1 MAFVLKYILYYYAEA
16 VTLRIVCEIV
26 AYNIYSIPMNARK
39 DTAFAVWVII
49 MAKLKIAV
57 LFGGA
62 SSEHD
67 VSLVSAYS
75 VLTNIPKDKYEV
87 ICIGI
92 TRKGHWMYY
101 PGEYE
106 DIKTGAWESN
116 PDCCTAVISPDSVH
130 KGIIVLGEDECYLR
144 KVDAVFPVL
153 HGVNGEDGTVQGLCA
168 LAGLPCVGC
177 DMTSSAA
184 CMDKAITH
192 TILDAAGI
200 KTAPYCYVTRSVMP
214 DMEKACGEIEE
225 KLSGYPLFVKPA
237 CAGSSVGVSRA
248 ADREGLK
255 NGLKVAFAHCD
266 KVVIEREIIGK
277 EVECAVL
284 GNGGALLASI
294 PGQITPAEEF
304 YDYDA
309 KYKLGTSV
317 LDIPAKISDEQ
328 MNTLRDIAKKAYMA
342 MGCSGFSRVDF
353 FVTEDDIILNE
364 INTIPGFTPISMY
377 PKMMANM
384 GIGYAELLDR
394 LIELAVD
401 KNSEN

>member
-1 MAFVLKYILYYYAEA
+1 MQTYANWRNTYIFHG
-16 VTLRIVCEIV
+16 IVCFWEALLPLKERAQLSLRV
-26 AYNIYSIPMNARK
+26 S
-39 DTAFAVWVII
+39 V

-75 VLTNIPKDKYEV
+75 VLTNIPTDKYDV
-87 ICIGI
+87 MCIGI
-92 TRKGHWMYY
+92 TKKGHWLYY

-106 DIKTGAWESN
+106 DIRTGEWENN
-116 PDCCTAVISPDSVH
+116 PDCCTAVISPDSMH
-130 KGIIVLGEDECYLR
+130 KGIILMGEDESYVR

-153 HGVNGEDGTVQGLCA
+153 HGVNGEDGTVQGLCT

-200 KTAPYCYVTRSVMP
+200 KTAPYCYVSRTALA
-214 DMEKACGEIEE
+214 DIDAACGEIEA
-225 KLSGYPLFVKPA
+225 KLGAYPMFVKPA

-255 NGLKVAFAHCD
+255 NGLKIAFAHSG
-266 KVVIEREIIGK
+266 KVVIETEIIGK

-284 GNGGALLASI
+284 GNGKDLIASI

-317 LDIPAKISDEQ
+317 LDIPAKITDDQ
-328 MNTLRDIAKKAYMA
+328 MNELRETAKKAYMA

-353 FVTEDDIILNE
+353 FVTETDIILNE

-377 PKMMANM
+377 PKLMANM
-384 GIGYAELLDR
+384 GIEYGELLDR
-394 LIELAVD
+394 LIELSIERS
-401 KNSEN
+401 SEN

>member
-1 MAFVLKYILYYYAEA
+1 MPVCDDRAVCGIYIYGE
-16 VTLRIVCEIV
+16 
-26 AYNIYSIPMNARK
+26 IYSLNTGK
-39 DTAFAVWVII
+39 DAVLSTVQVKI

-62 SSEHD
+62 SSEHE

-75 VLTNIPKDKYEV
+75 VLNNIPKDKYDV
-87 ICIGI
+87 MCIGI
-92 TRKGHWMYY
+92 TKKGHWMYY

-106 DIKTGAWESN
+106 DIKTGEWEN
-116 PDCCTAVISPDSVH
+116 DPDCCTAVISPDSTH
-130 KGIIVLGEDECYLR
+130 KGILLLDEDDGCHLR

-153 HGVNGEDGTVQGLCA
+153 HGVNGEDGTVQALCT

-200 KTAPYCYVTRSVMP
+200 KTAPYCYVTRTALS
-214 DMEKACGEIEE
+214 DMDAACDEIEA
-225 KLSGYPLFVKPA
+225 KLGAYPMFVKPA

-255 NGLKVAFAHCD
+255 NGLKIAFAHSA
-266 KVVIEREIIGK
+266 KVVIETEIIGK

-284 GNGGALLASI
+284 GNGKELLASI

-309 KYKLGTSV
+309 KYKLGTSI
-317 LDIPAKISDEQ
+317 LDIPAKISEEQ
-328 MNTLRDIAKKAYMA
+328 MNELRETAKKAYMA

-353 FVTEDDIILNE
+353 FVTENDIILNE

-377 PKMMANM
+377 PKMMENM
-384 GIGYAELLDR
+384 GIPYGELVDR
-394 LIELAVD
+394 LIELAIER
-401 KNSEN
+401 NSEN

>member
-1 MAFVLKYILYYYAEA
+1 
-16 VTLRIVCEIV
+16 
-26 AYNIYSIPMNARK
+26 
-39 DTAFAVWVII
+39 

-75 VLTNIPKDKYEV
+75 VLTNIPKDKYDV
-87 ICIGI
+87 MCIGI
-92 TRKGHWMYY
+92 TKKGHWLYY

-106 DIKTGAWESN
+106 DIKTGEWEN
-116 PDCCTAVISPDSVH
+116 DPDCCTAVISPDSMH
-130 KGIIVLGEDECYLR
+130 KGIILMGEDDCYVR

-153 HGVNGEDGTVQGLCA
+153 HGVNGEDGTVQGLCT

-200 KTAPYCYVTRSVMP
+200 KTAPYCYVSRTALS
-214 DMEKACGEIEE
+214 DIDAACDDIEA
-225 KLSGYPLFVKPA
+225 KLGGYPMFVKPA

-248 ADREGLK
+248 ADRDALK
-255 NGLKVAFAHCD
+255 NGLKIAFAHSG
-266 KVVIEREIIGK
+266 KVVIETEIIGK

-284 GNGGALLASI
+284 GNGKDLIASI

-317 LDIPAKISDEQ
+317 LDIPAKITDDQ
-328 MNTLRDIAKKAYMA
+328 MNELRETAKKAYMA

-353 FVTEDDIILNE
+353 FVTDTDIILNE

-377 PKMMANM
+377 PKLMANM
-384 GIGYAELLDR
+384 GIPYGELLDR
-394 LIELAVD
+394 LIELAVER
-401 KNSEN
+401 NSEN

>member
-1 MAFVLKYILYYYAEA
+1 
-16 VTLRIVCEIV
+16 
-26 AYNIYSIPMNARK
+26 
-39 DTAFAVWVII
+39 

-75 VLTNIPKDKYEV
+75 VLTNIPKDKYDV
-87 ICIGI
+87 MCIGI
-92 TRKGHWMYY
+92 TKKGHWLYY

-106 DIKTGAWESN
+106 DIKTGEWENHS
-116 PDCCTAVISPDSVH
+116 DCCTAVISPDSMH
-130 KGIIVLGEDECYLR
+130 KGIILMGEDECHIR

-153 HGVNGEDGTVQGLCA
+153 HGVNGEDGTVQALCT

-200 KTAPYCYVTRSVMP
+200 KTAPYCYVTRTALS
-214 DMEKACGEIEE
+214 DIDGACDEIES

-248 ADREGLK
+248 ADREALKQGLK
-255 NGLKVAFAHCD
+255 IAFAHSA
-266 KVVIEREIIGK
+266 KVVIETEIIGK

-284 GNGGALLASI
+284 GNGNALIASI

-317 LDIPAKISDEQ
+317 LDIPAKISEEQ
-328 MNTLRDIAKKAYMA
+328 MEKLRGIAKKAYMA

-377 PKMMANM
+377 PKLMDNM
-384 GIGYAELLDR
+384 GIPYGELLDR
-394 LIELAVD
+394 LIELAVER
-401 KNSEN
+401 NSEN

>member
-1 MAFVLKYILYYYAEA
+1 MQTYANRRN
-16 VTLRIVCEIV
+16 TYFFHGIVCLWEAMLPLKERV
-26 AYNIYSIPMNARK
+26 QQKLRVS
-39 DTAFAVWVII
+39 I

-75 VLTNIPKDKYEV
+75 VLTNIPTDKYDV
-87 ICIGI
+87 MCIGI
-92 TRKGHWMYY
+92 TKKGHWLYY

-106 DIKTGAWESN
+106 DIRTGEWENN
-116 PDCCTAVISPDSVH
+116 PDCCTAVISPDSMH
-130 KGIIVLGEDECYLR
+130 KGIILMGEDECRVR

-177 DMTSSAA
+177 DMTASAA

-192 TILDAAGI
+192 TILDTAGI
-200 KTAPYCYVTRSVMP
+200 KTAPYCYVTRTALV
-214 DMEKACGEIEE
+214 DIDAACDEIET
-225 KLSGYPLFVKPA
+225 KLGAYPMFVKPA

-255 NGLKVAFAHCD
+255 NGLKIAFAHSG
-266 KVVIEREIIGK
+266 KVVIETEIVGK

-284 GNGGALLASI
+284 GNGNALIASI

-317 LDIPAKISDEQ
+317 LDIPAKITDEQ
-328 MNTLRDIAKKAYMA
+328 MNELRETAKKAYMA

-353 FVTEDDIILNE
+353 FVTDTDIILNE

-377 PKMMANM
+377 PKLMDNM
-384 GIGYAELLDR
+384 GIPYGELLDR
-394 LIELAVD
+394 LIELSIER
-401 KNSEN
+401 NSED

>member
-1 MAFVLKYILYYYAEA
+1 MA
-16 VTLRIVCEIV
+16 R
-26 AYNIYSIPMNARK
+26 M
-39 DTAFAVWVII
+39 
-49 MAKLKIAV
+49 KIAV

-62 SSEHD
+62 SSEHE

-75 VLTNIPKDKYEV
+75 VLTNIPHDLYDV
-87 ICIGI
+87 MCIGI

-106 DIKTGAWESN
+106 DIKTGAWENN
-116 PDCCTAVISPDSVH
+116 PDCCTAFISPDSMN
-130 KGIIVLGEDECYLR
+130 KGIVVLGKDDSAYIR
-144 KVDAVFPVL
+144 RVDAVFPVL
-153 HGVNGEDGTVQGLCA
+153 HGMNGEDGTVQALCT

-184 CMDKAITH
+184 CMDKSITH

-200 KTAPYCYVTRSVMP
+200 KTAPYVTLQRDALS
-214 DMEKACGEIEE
+214 DIDASCSEAEA
-225 KLSGYPLFVKPA
+225 KLGGYPLFVKPA
-237 CAGSSVGVSRA
+237 TAGSSVGVSRA
-248 ADREGLK
+248 ADREALK
-255 NGLKVAFAHCD
+255 SGIRIAFAHSA
-266 KVVIEREIIGK
+266 KVVIETEIIGK

-284 GNGGALLASI
+284 GNGVDLLASI

-317 LDIPAKISDEQ
+317 LDIPAKISEEQ
-328 MNTLRDIAKKAYMA
+328 MTALREIAKKAYHA

-377 PKMMANM
+377 PKLMENM
-384 GIGYAELLDR
+384 GIPYPELLDK
-394 LIELAVD
+394 LIQLAVER
-401 KNSEN
+401 NAEG